1 VERRPCLSF
10 ILGNMSI
17 QEFFAKNRVGHHKPW
32 ESGKYTAK
40 DAYPELSKHNN
51 VMATHLTLP
60 IYEKYWDKVTPNGVT
75 FDKCIQT
82 GVDNPGNKFYGK
94 KTGCVFGD
102 EHSYETFKEFFDN
115 VIQEIHNFSPT
126 DKHPEPDLDHTKLN
140 GGDFPAEYVKS
151 CRIRCGRSVRGLC
164 LPPAMSRAER
174 RVVETVVS
182 DALGGLGGDLS
193 GKYYPLFGM
202 DDKVMEQLIDDHF
215 LFEKPTGALLTTSG
229 CARDWPDGRGV
240 WHNNDKNFLVW
251 VNEEDHIRVISM
263 QKGGNMKEVFS
274 RFARGLTQVQDL
286 MKQKGHQFMHNERLG
301 YLCTCPTNLG
311 TVVRCSVHLR
321 LVNLE
326 KDKRFD
332 AILAAMKLGKR
343 GTGGESSLAEDS
355 TYDISNLARLGQSE
369 RQLVQLVI
377 DCVGKLIEMDKAL
390 GAGQSIDGMLPA
402 GVQ

>member
-1 VERRPCLSF
+1 MAFADYTREK
-10 ILGNMSI
+10 
-17 QEFFAKNRVGHHKPW
+17 FAKENFP
-32 ESGKYTAK
+32 
-40 DAYPELSKHNN
+40 DLSKHNN
-51 VMATHLTLP
+51 VMASHLKYE

-94 KTGCVFGD
+94 KTGVVFGD

-126 DKHPEPDLDHTKLN
+126 DKHPEPDLDHTKLE

-151 CRIRCGRSVRGLC
+151 TRIRCGRSVRGLC

-174 RVVETVVS
+174 RVVENVVS
-182 DALGGLGGDLS
+182 DALGGLSGDLT
-193 GKYYPLFGM
+193 GKYYPLSNM

-229 CARDWPDGRGV
+229 CGRDWPDGRGV
-240 WHNNDKNFLVW
+240 WHNTDKNFLVW

-274 RFARGLTQVQDL
+274 RFARGLTEVQNL

-390 GAGQSIDGMLPA
+390 GAGQSIDAMLPA

>member
-1 VERRPCLSF
+1 
-10 ILGNMSI
+10 MSI
-17 QEFFAKNRVGHHKPW
+17 QEFFLKNRIGHHKPW
-32 ESGKYTAK
+32 EGGKHSAK
-40 DAYPELSKHNN
+40 DNFPDLSKHNN
-51 VMATHLTLP
+51 VMASHLTLP
-60 IYEKYWDKVTPNGVT
+60 IYEQLWDKVTANGVT

-102 EHSYETFKEFFDN
+102 EFSYETFKPFFDN
-115 VIQEIHNFSPT
+115 VIQEIHNFSPS
-126 DKHPEPDLDHTKLN
+126 DVHPQPDLDHTKLV
-140 GGDFPAEYVKS
+140 GGEWEAEYVKS

-174 RVVETVVS
+174 ATVENVVS
-182 DALGGLGGDLS
+182 DALGGLSGDLT
-193 GKYYPLFGM
+193 GKYYPLAGM
-202 DDKVMEQLIDDHF
+202 DDKTMEQLIDDHF
-215 LFEKPTGALLTTSG
+215 LFEKPTGMLLTTSG
-229 CARDWPDGRGV
+229 CARDWPQGRGI

-263 QKGGNMKEVFS
+263 QKGGDMKAVFS
-274 RFARGLTQVQDL
+274 RFARGLTEVENL
-286 MKQKGHQFMHNERLG
+286 MKGKGHQFMHNERLG
-301 YLCTCPTNLG
+301 YICTCPTNLG

-369 RQLVQLVI
+369 RQLVQLLI
-377 DCVGKLIEMDKAL
+377 DGVNKLIEMDKAL
-390 GAGQSIDGMLPA
+390 GAGKPIDGMLPA